1 MQSDISI
8 YSSFTIYM
16 NHKSDQGTPSTDTI
30 DSVPSMTVEI
40 SSGVGEIETVELNSA
55 NSTAIESALSVHS
68 SDDSSLP
75 SDSDSENEITVLDSP
90 AVKII
95 DPSIN
100 KTNTA
105 DLMLEKWSKFCQN
118 DKQFEAILDSNTLT
132 GEIVDVIGIFVVLK
146 SGYEDFRT
154 EVSIDQLKKCSQ
166 PCNGSFFANSASHGL
181 ELLNITVRGDSFTL
195 EMASRWEPSKIFQK
209 IEELKN
215 YLETEKI
222 DLYYAEKDFKKYNVP
237 RFVLINPFTIFKP
250 DDRMMETLKNTLPV
264 TIDKKN
270 LPLWKAKKVESDVNF
285 AVQEFDMLPV
295 ECKFIANMD
304 IRPVS
309 ANPALSIQYSFA
321 LDEIYITNH
330 LAKKSQRDSSNLLA
344 NDAAIEYAIV
354 SGMKCHLPGRVQ
366 FVEIRPYGY

>member
-1 MQSDISI
+1 
-8 YSSFTIYM
+8 
-16 NHKSDQGTPSTDTI
+16 
-30 DSVPSMTVEI
+30 
-40 SSGVGEIETVELNSA
+40 
-55 NSTAIESALSVHS
+55 
-68 SDDSSLP
+68 
-75 SDSDSENEITVLDSP
+75 
-90 AVKII
+90 
-95 DPSIN
+95 
-100 KTNTA
+100 
-105 DLMLEKWSKFCQN
+105 
-118 DKQFEAILDSNTLT
+118 
-132 GEIVDVIGIFVVLK
+132 
-146 SGYEDFRT
+146 
-154 EVSIDQLKKCSQ
+154 
-166 PCNGSFFANSASHGL
+166 
-181 ELLNITVRGDSFTL
+181 
-195 EMASRWEPSKIFQK
+195 
-209 IEELKN
+209 
-215 YLETEKI
+215 
-222 DLYYAEKDFKKYNVP
+222 
-237 RFVLINPFTIFKP
+237 
-250 DDRMMETLKNTLPV
+250 METLKNTLPV